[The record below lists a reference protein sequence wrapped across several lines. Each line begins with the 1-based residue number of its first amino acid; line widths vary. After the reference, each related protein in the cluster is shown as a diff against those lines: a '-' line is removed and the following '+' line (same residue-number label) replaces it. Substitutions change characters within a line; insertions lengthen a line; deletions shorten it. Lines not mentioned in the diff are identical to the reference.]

1 MEYRKLDDLKVSVI
15 GYGAWGIGGA
25 PFWNNEGDNKSIESI
40 KISYENGINFFDT
53 APVYGFGHSEKLI
66 GKALKEVRD
75 KVVIA
80 TKCGLR
86 WGKESL
92 SSLRKDASRKSIL
105 EEIDQSLRRLDTD
118 RIDLY
123 QVHWPDLETSHNE
136 TMETL
141 LEIQNQGKIRY
152 IGLSNYSAEQ
162 IKESL
167 QYGKIISLQPEFS
180 LLAREIEKDTVPLCL
195 EKKIGIIAY
204 SPLASGVLTGK
215 YHKKT
220 KFKDWRSKG
229 IIGTFTGEGFVDNIS
244 KVDRLREIARE
255 EGKTCGQTAINWVLR
270 QPGLVTA
277 LVGVKN
283 SSQMEEN
290 IKAIGWQ
297 PSKENCK
304 KIEEIF
310 ALPVAGKISKV

>member
-66 GKALKEVRD
+66 GKALKSVRE
-75 KVVIA
+75 KVVLA

-86 WGKESL
+86 WEKESL
-92 SSLRKDASRKSIL
+92 NSLRKDASRKSIL
-105 EEIDQSLRRLDTD
+105 EEIDQSLRRLNTD
-118 RIDLY
+118 WIDLY
-123 QVHWPDLETSHNE
+123 QVHWPDVETSQKE

-141 LEIQNQGKIRY
+141 LEIQNRGKIRY
-152 IGLSNYSAEQ
+152 IGVSNYSAEQ
-162 IKESL
+162 IQESL
-167 QYGKIISLQPEFS
+167 KYVKITSLQPEYS

-195 EKKIGIIAY
+195 EKEIGIIAY

-215 YHKKT
+215 YDKNT

-229 IIGTFTGEGFVDNIS
+229 IIGTFTGEGFVENIS
-244 KVDRLREIARE
+244 KVDLLKEVAQE
-255 EGKTCGQTAINWVLR
+255 EEKTCGQIAINWVLR
-270 QPGLVTA
+270 QPGIISA

-290 IKAIGWQ
+290 LKAIGWK

-310 ALPVAGKISKV
+310 VLPD

>member
-40 KISYENGINFFDT
+40 KISYENGVNFFDT

-66 GKALKEVRD
+66 GKALKPVRD
-75 KVVIA
+75 KVILA

-92 SSLRKDASRKSIL
+92 SSLRKDASRESIL

-118 RIDLY
+118 WIDLY
-123 QVHWPDLETSHNE
+123 QVHWPDAATSQKE

-152 IGLSNYSAEQ
+152 IGVSNYSVEQ
-162 IKESL
+162 IMESL
-167 QYGKIISLQPEFS
+167 KYVKITSLQPEFS

-215 YHKKT
+215 YDKNT

-229 IIGTFTGEGFVDNIS
+229 IIGNFTGQGFVENVS
-244 KVDRLREIARE
+244 KVDRLKEVSQE
-255 EGKTCGQTAINWVLR
+255 EEKTCGQTAINWVLR

-283 SSQMEEN
+283 SSQMKEN
-290 IKAIGWQ
+290 LKAIGWQ

-310 ALPVAGKISKV
+310 ALPD

>member
-1 MEYRKLDDLKVSVI
+1 MKYKKLGTTDLEVSLI
-15 GYGAWGIGGA
+15 CLGTMTWGTQNSEKDA
-25 PFWNNEGDNKSIESI
+25 FEQMDYAVSR
-40 KISYENGINFFDT
+40 GINFFDT

-123 QVHWPDLETSHNE
+123 QVHWPDVETSQKE

-167 QYGKIISLQPEFS
+167 QYGKIISFQYANQEPPT
-180 LLAREIEKDTVPLCL
+180 RDV
-195 EKKIGIIAY
+195 
-204 SPLASGVLTGK
+204 
-215 YHKKT
+215 
-220 KFKDWRSKG
+220 
-229 IIGTFTGEGFVDNIS
+229 
-244 KVDRLREIARE
+244 
-255 EGKTCGQTAINWVLR
+255 
-270 QPGLVTA
+270 
-277 LVGVKN
+277 
-283 SSQMEEN
+283 
-290 IKAIGWQ
+290 
-297 PSKENCK
+297 
-304 KIEEIF
+304 
-310 ALPVAGKISKV
+310 

>member
-1 MEYRKLDDLKVSVI
+1 MEYRKLDNLKISVI

-25 PFWNNEGDNKSIESI
+25 PFWSNEGDSKSIESI
-40 KISYENGINFFDT
+40 KISYESGINFFDT

-66 GKALKEVRD
+66 GKALKSVRD
-75 KVVIA
+75 KIILA

-92 SSLRKDASRKSIL
+92 GSLRKDASRKSIL
-105 EEIDQSLRRLDTD
+105 EEIDQSLKRLNTEW
-118 RIDLY
+118 IDIY
-123 QVHWPDLETSHNE
+123 QVHWPDLQTSQKE

-141 LEIQNQGKIRY
+141 LEIQAQGKIRY
-152 IGLSNYSAEQ
+152 IGVSNYSVEQ
-162 IKESL
+162 IKESSR
-167 QYGKIISLQPEFS
+167 YGKIISLQPEYS
-180 LLAREIEKDTVPLCL
+180 LLAREIEKDIVPVCL

-215 YHKKT
+215 YGRDT

-229 IIGTFTGEGFVDNIS
+229 IIGTFTGEGFLKNIN
-244 KVDRLREIARE
+244 KVKRLKEIAKE
-255 EGKTCGQTAINWVLR
+255 EGKTCGQIAINWVLR
-270 QPGLVTA
+270 QPGLTTA

-283 SSQMEEN
+283 AGQVEEN

-310 ALPVAGKISKV
+310 ALSC

>member
-1 MEYRKLDDLKVSVI
+1 MEYRKLDNLKISVI

-25 PFWNNEGDNKSIESI
+25 PFWSNEGDSKSIESI

-66 GKALKEVRD
+66 GKALKSVRD
-75 KVVIA
+75 KIILA

-92 SSLRKDASRKSIL
+92 GSLRKDASRKSIL
-105 EEIDQSLRRLDTD
+105 EEIDQSLKRLNTEW
-118 RIDLY
+118 IDIY
-123 QVHWPDLETSHNE
+123 QVHWPDLQTSQKE

-141 LEIQNQGKIRY
+141 LEIQAQGKIRY
-152 IGLSNYSAEQ
+152 IGVSNYSVEQ
-162 IKESL
+162 IKESSR
-167 QYGKIISLQPEFS
+167 YGKIISLQPEYS
-180 LLAREIEKDTVPLCL
+180 LLAREIEKDIVPVCL

-215 YHKKT
+215 YGRDT

-229 IIGTFTGEGFVDNIS
+229 IIGTFTGEGFLKNIN
-244 KVDRLREIARE
+244 KVKRLKEIAKE
-255 EGKTCGQTAINWVLR
+255 EGKTCGQIAINWVLR
-270 QPGLVTA
+270 QPGLTTA

-283 SSQMEEN
+283 AGQVEEN

-310 ALPVAGKISKV
+310 ALSC